1 MATIIRQA
9 YIDKIE
15 KYLGK
20 ETIIVLVGQRRVG
33 KSYMMK
39 TVRDQKASNPDNNI
53 IYIDKE
59 KREFDSI
66 RNYQD
71 LNQYIDEH
79 FVASKHNYILI
90 DEIQDITEF
99 ERSIRS
105 FRTEPNTDIIITGSN
120 AKMLSNELSTLI
132 GGRYKEIYIQSLSY
146 KEFLVFHQLPD
157 NDDSLAKY
165 IQYGGLPGLA
175 KIGLEEDDAREY
187 QMDIFHTVLLKN
199 VIMRNRIRNV
209 PFLENLVRF
218 LADNTGKLISANS
231 IAKYMKSQGESITST
246 VIINYISFLCEAYI
260 LHKVNRFDI
269 HGKRI
274 FETNDKFY
282 FEDNGIR
289 NALAGGTREGD
300 IEKVIENIIYQHLIR
315 LGYQVYVG
323 QLQAGEIDFVCTK
336 PDGQRIY
343 VQASYIIADMA
354 TREREFGNLRAIND
368 NYPKYVISMTPLL
381 TRNDD
386 NGITH
391 LHLRKFLKEGLSGT
405 RCKSTKFQTDM
416 QIILRKRPSLP
427 LLKQIKKKRAYLV
440 RANTETF
447 ANFANEK

>member
-146 KEFLVFHQLPD
+146 EEFLVFHQLPD

-187 QMDIFHTVLLKN
+187 QMDIFHTVLLKD

-218 LADNTGKLISANS
+218 LADNTGILISANS

-391 LHLRKFLKEGLSGT
+391 LHLRKFLKKG
-405 RCKSTKFQTDM
+405 F
-416 QIILRKRPSLP
+416 
-427 LLKQIKKKRAYLV
+427 
-440 RANTETF
+440 
-447 ANFANEK
+447 

>member
-146 KEFLVFHQLPD
+146 EEFLVFHQLPD

-323 QLQAGEIDFVCTK
+323 QLQAGEIDFACTK

-391 LHLRKFLKEGLSGT
+391 LHLRKFLKEG
-405 RCKSTKFQTDM
+405 F
-416 QIILRKRPSLP
+416 
-427 LLKQIKKKRAYLV
+427 
-440 RANTETF
+440 
-447 ANFANEK
+447 

>member
-120 AKMLSNELSTLI
+120 AKILSNELSTLI

-146 KEFLVFHQLPD
+146 EEFLVFHQLPD

-187 QMDIFHTVLLKN
+187 QMDIFHTVLLKD

-354 TREREFGNLRAIND
+354 TRERKFGNLRAIND

-391 LHLRKFLKEGLSGT
+391 LHLRKFLKEG
-405 RCKSTKFQTDM
+405 F
-416 QIILRKRPSLP
+416 
-427 LLKQIKKKRAYLV
+427 
-440 RANTETF
+440 
-447 ANFANEK
+447 

>member
-39 TVRDQKASNPDNNI
+39 IVRDQKASNPVNNI

-99 ERSIRS
+99 ERSIRN

-146 KEFLVFHQLPD
+146 EEFLVFHQLPD

-199 VIMRNRIRNV
+199 VIMRNQIRNV

-391 LHLRKFLKEGLSGT
+391 LHLRKFLKEG
-405 RCKSTKFQTDM
+405 F
-416 QIILRKRPSLP
+416 
-427 LLKQIKKKRAYLV
+427 
-440 RANTETF
+440 
-447 ANFANEK
+447 

>member
-33 KSYMMK
+33 KSYIMK

-146 KEFLVFHQLPD
+146 EEFLVFHQLPD

-289 NALAGGTREGD
+289 NALAGGTKEGD

-323 QLQAGEIDFVCTK
+323 QLQAGEIDFACTK

-391 LHLRKFLKEGLSGT
+391 LHLRKFLKEG
-405 RCKSTKFQTDM
+405 F
-416 QIILRKRPSLP
+416 
-427 LLKQIKKKRAYLV
+427 
-440 RANTETF
+440 
-447 ANFANEK
+447 

>member
-39 TVRDQKASNPDNNI
+39 IVRDQKASNPVNNI

-99 ERSIRS
+99 ERSIRN

-146 KEFLVFHQLPD
+146 EEFLVFHQLPD

-187 QMDIFHTVLLKN
+187 QMDIFHTVLLKD
-199 VIMRNRIRNV
+199 VIMRNQIRNV

-391 LHLRKFLKEGLSGT
+391 LHLRKFLKEG
-405 RCKSTKFQTDM
+405 F
-416 QIILRKRPSLP
+416 
-427 LLKQIKKKRAYLV
+427 
-440 RANTETF
+440 
-447 ANFANEK
+447 

>member
-354 TREREFGNLRAIND
+354 TREREFGSLRAIND

-391 LHLRKFLKEGLSGT
+391 LHLRKFLKEGL
-405 RCKSTKFQTDM
+405 
-416 QIILRKRPSLP
+416 
-427 LLKQIKKKRAYLV
+427 
-440 RANTETF
+440 
-447 ANFANEK
+447 

>member
-90 DEIQDITEF
+90 DEIQDIKEF
-99 ERSIRS
+99 ERSIQS

-146 KEFLVFHQLPD
+146 EEFLVFHQLPD

-187 QMDIFHTVLLKN
+187 QMDIFHTVLLKD

-274 FETNDKFY
+274 LETNDKFY

-391 LHLRKFLKEGLSGT
+391 LHLRKFLKEGL
-405 RCKSTKFQTDM
+405 
-416 QIILRKRPSLP
+416 
-427 LLKQIKKKRAYLV
+427 
-440 RANTETF
+440 
-447 ANFANEK
+447 

>member
-1 MATIIRQA
+1 MQILFVIKDKSCIFAENFFYKRQKPMKA
-9 YIDKIE
+9 INRRSYMDKIE

-39 TVRDQKASNPDNNI
+39 MVREKKMKDSGNNV

-59 KREFDSI
+59 KREFDNI
-66 RNYQD
+66 QTYQD
-71 LNQYIDEH
+71 LNKYLDDH
-79 FVASKHNYILI
+79 FAADKHNFILI
-90 DEIQDITEF
+90 DEVQDIKEF
-99 ERSIRS
+99 ERSVRS

-120 AKMLSNELSTLI
+120 ARMLSNELSTLI

-146 KEFLVFHQLPD
+146 NEFLEFHQLA
-157 NDDSLAKY
+157 DSDEALARY

-175 KIGLEEDDAREY
+175 KIGLDEDDAREY
-187 QMDIFHTVLLKN
+187 QMDIYHTVLLKD
-199 VIMRNRIRNV
+199 VIMRNKIRNV

-231 IAKYMKSQGESITST
+231 IAKFMKSQGEAITSSA
-246 VIINYISFLCEAYI
+246 IINYISFLCEAYI
-260 LHKVNRFDI
+260 LYKVSRYDI

-282 FEDNGIR
+282 FEDSGIR
-289 NALAGGTREGD
+289 NAIAGGTREGD
-300 IEKVIENIIYQHLIR
+300 VEKVIENIIYLHLRR
-315 LGYQVYVG
+315 LGYQVFVG
-323 QLQAGEIDFVCTK
+323 QLQAAEIDFVGTK

-343 VQASYIIADMA
+343 VQASYIIADDT
-354 TREREFGNLRAIND
+354 TREREFGNLRAIKD

-391 LHLRKFLKEGLSGT
+391 LHLRHFLHDGL
-405 RCKSTKFQTDM
+405 
-416 QIILRKRPSLP
+416 
-427 LLKQIKKKRAYLV
+427 
-440 RANTETF
+440 
-447 ANFANEK
+447 

>member
-146 KEFLVFHQLPD
+146 EEFLVFHQLPD

-187 QMDIFHTVLLKN
+187 QMDIFHTVLLKD

-218 LADNTGKLISANS
+218 LADNTGNLISANS

-274 FETNDKFY
+274 FETNNKFY

-391 LHLRKFLKEGLSGT
+391 LHLRKFLKEGL
-405 RCKSTKFQTDM
+405 
-416 QIILRKRPSLP
+416 
-427 LLKQIKKKRAYLV
+427 
-440 RANTETF
+440 
-447 ANFANEK
+447 

>member
-33 KSYMMK
+33 KSYIMK

-146 KEFLVFHQLPD
+146 EEFLVFHQLPD

-187 QMDIFHTVLLKN
+187 QMDIFHTVLLKD

-391 LHLRKFLKEGLSGT
+391 LHLRKFLKEGL
-405 RCKSTKFQTDM
+405 
-416 QIILRKRPSLP
+416 
-427 LLKQIKKKRAYLV
+427 
-440 RANTETF
+440 
-447 ANFANEK
+447 

>member
-1 MATIIRQA
+1 MLNPPGLSG
-9 YIDKIE
+9 E
-15 KYLGK
+15 PKYLGK

-132 GGRYKEIYIQSLSY
+132 GGRYKEIYIQSLCY
-146 KEFLVFHQLPD
+146 EEFLVFHQLPD

-187 QMDIFHTVLLKN
+187 QMDIFHTVLLKD

-218 LADNTGKLISANS
+218 LADNTGNLISANS

-391 LHLRKFLKEGLSGT
+391 LHLRKFLKEG
-405 RCKSTKFQTDM
+405 F
-416 QIILRKRPSLP
+416 
-427 LLKQIKKKRAYLV
+427 
-440 RANTETF
+440 
-447 ANFANEK
+447 

>member
-1 MATIIRQA
+1 MQKISFINDKNMATIIRQS

-20 ETIIVLVGQRRVG
+20 EIIIVLVGQRRVG
-33 KSYMMK
+33 KSCMMK
-39 TVRDQKASNPDNNI
+39 MIRDRKKADDCNNI
-53 IYIDKE
+53 IFIDKE

-66 RNYQD
+66 QTYLD
-71 LNQYIDEH
+71 LNDYIGEH
-79 FVASKHNYILI
+79 FLSDKHNYILI
-90 DEIQDITEF
+90 DEIQDIKEF

-105 FRTEPNTDIIITGSN
+105 YRTEPNTDIIITGSN
-120 AKMLSNELSTLI
+120 ARMLSNKLSTLI

-146 KEFLVFHQLPD
+146 NEFLEFHQLSD
-157 NDDSLAKY
+157 NDEALGLY

-187 QMDIFHTVLLKN
+187 QMDIYHTALLKD
-199 VIMRNRIRNV
+199 VIMRNQIRNV

-218 LADNTGKLISANS
+218 LADNTGKLISANCIS
-231 IAKYMKSQGESITST
+231 KYMKSQGESIASAA
-246 VIINYISFLCEAYI
+246 IINYISFLCEAYI
-260 LHKVNRFDI
+260 LHKVNRYDI

-289 NALAGGTREGD
+289 NAIAGGTREGD
-300 IEKVIENIIYQHLIR
+300 IEKVIENIIYQNLIR

-336 PDGQRIY
+336 PGGERIY
-343 VQASYIIADMA
+343 VQASYIIADDA
-354 TREREFGNLRAIND
+354 TREREFGNLRSIKD

-381 TRNDD
+381 TQNDND
-386 NGITH
+386 GITH
-391 LHLRKFLKEGLSGT
+391 LHLRKFLTEG
-405 RCKSTKFQTDM
+405 
-416 QIILRKRPSLP
+416 I
-427 LLKQIKKKRAYLV
+427 
-440 RANTETF
+440 
-447 ANFANEK
+447 

>member
-146 KEFLVFHQLPD
+146 EEFLVFHQLPD

-187 QMDIFHTVLLKN
+187 QMDIFHTVLLKD

-274 FETNDKFY
+274 FETNNKFY

-391 LHLRKFLKEGLSGT
+391 LHLQKFLKEG
-405 RCKSTKFQTDM
+405 F
-416 QIILRKRPSLP
+416 
-427 LLKQIKKKRAYLV
+427 
-440 RANTETF
+440 
-447 ANFANEK
+447 

>member
-146 KEFLVFHQLPD
+146 EEFLVFHQLPD

-165 IQYGGLPGLA
+165 IQYGGMPGLA

-260 LHKVNRFDI
+260 LHKVNIFDI

-391 LHLRKFLKEGLSGT
+391 LHLRKFLKEGL
-405 RCKSTKFQTDM
+405 
-416 QIILRKRPSLP
+416 
-427 LLKQIKKKRAYLV
+427 
-440 RANTETF
+440 
-447 ANFANEK
+447 